1 MKLKEEASFGS
12 VVKRIENQ
20 QEQIDML
27 IELANNLTENLV
39 SIQKS
44 VKYYDK
50 KLEKVISL
58 QQIVCQRL
66 DYIENFL
73 DQNFGGQDTDQDK
86 EERIIN

>member
-1 MKLKEEASFGS
+1 MKLEK
-12 VVKRIENQ
+12 
-20 QEQIDML
+20 QIDML
-27 IELANNLTENLV
+27 TELANNLTENLV

-50 KLEKVISL
+50 KIENLVSL

-73 DQNFGGQDTDQDK
+73 DQNFGGKDNDQDK
-86 EERIIN
+86 EEKIIN

>member
-20 QEQIDML
+20 QEQINML
-27 IELANNLTENLV
+27 IELTNNLTEREGDR
-39 SIQKS
+39 QKF
-44 VKYYDK
+44 DK
-50 KLEKVISL
+50 TIENVISL
-58 QQIVCQRL
+58 QKIVCQRL

-73 DQNFGGQDTDQDK
+73 DQSFGEND

>member
-27 IELANNLTENLV
+27 IELANNLTEREGDR
-39 SIQKS
+39 QKF
-44 VKYYDK
+44 DK
-50 KLEKVISL
+50 TIENVISL
-58 QQIVCQRL
+58 QKIVCQRL
-66 DYIENFL
+66 DYIEDFL
-73 DQNFGGQDTDQDK
+73 DRSFSGND

>member
-1 MKLKEEASFGS
+1 MKLEK
-12 VVKRIENQ
+12 
-20 QEQIDML
+20 QIDML
-27 IELANNLTENLV
+27 TELANNLTENLV

-50 KLEKVISL
+50 KLEKVVSL
-58 QQIVCQRL
+58 QKIVCQRL

-73 DQNFGGQDTDQDK
+73 DQNFGGKDKDQDK

>member
-12 VVKRIENQ
+12 VVKRIEKQ

-27 IELANNLTENLV
+27 IELANNLTEREGDR
-39 SIQKS
+39 QKF
-44 VKYYDK
+44 DK
-50 KLEKVISL
+50 TIENVISL
-58 QQIVCQRL
+58 QKIVCQRL

-73 DQNFGGQDTDQDK
+73 DQSFGEND

>member
-1 MKLKEEASFGS
+1 MKLEK
-12 VVKRIENQ
+12 
-20 QEQIDML
+20 QIDML
-27 IELANNLTENLV
+27 TELANNLTENLV

-50 KLEKVISL
+50 KIENLISL

-73 DQNFGGQDTDQDK
+73 DQNFGGQDKDQDK